1 MQRRCFVMAAIS
13 VAATVP
19 FCARAQ
25 SAAKVYWVR
34 RNDPP
39 RGGNQLATWFAV
51 DARTRAQRWL
61 AHVAIG
67 ELRLTPLEEAYLRN
81 DLSDGH
87 FNVLGTIRPA
97 RMAQAPIMDPSGRP
111 VTDILHVHRL
121 QARAEGVTTT
131 RLPLERGR

>member
-1 MQRRCFVMAAIS
+1 MKRRSFLLAAAAAI
-13 VAATVP
+13 APGDAP
-19 FCARAQ
+19 AQ
-25 SAAKVYWVR
+25 SAAREYWVR

-39 RGGNQLATWFAV
+39 RTGNQLATWFAV
-51 DARTRAQRWL
+51 DRRTRAQRWL

-87 FNVLGTIRPA
+87 FTVLGTIRPA
-97 RMAQAPIMDPSGRP
+97 RFAQAPTNDPSGRP

-121 QARAEGVTTT
+121 VGRAEGVTTT
-131 RLPLERGR
+131 RFPLERGR